1 MTWADES
8 DEGRAATIR
17 DEGMAS
23 NPEKVTPMN
32 SGKDSNQSADIQ
44 PIREPQQRMAVSEEL
59 GRLTRILREVCPPES
74 VISFEY
80 DGALRLNIDVR
91 RVEDVARIEA
101 LLPSLCGGIFHGA
114 QRRLTARHS
123 FFHRISAIVSL

>member
-1 MTWADES
+1 MLFRGSVVNQA
-8 DEGRAATIR
+8 G
-17 DEGMAS
+17 
-23 NPEKVTPMN
+23 EKVSPYLLC
-32 SGKDSNQSADIQ
+32 Q
-44 PIREPQQRMAVSEEL
+44 P
-59 GRLTRILREVCPPES
+59 RILREVCPPES

-123 FFHRISAIVSL
+123 FFHRISAIASL